1 MLNIICNFSPHEI
14 ETCNDRDPSWMIRL
28 EVINGKNLFHKRFGK
43 NKAFTNNDNNLKR
56 LRSLQNNLSN
66 RNETSNIL
74 QKFLKNYL
82 TVILAR
88 ATSCYRKL

>member
-1 MLNIICNFSPHEI
+1 MLNIICIFSPHEI
-14 ETCNDRDPSWMIRL
+14 VTCDDRDPPWMIRL
-28 EVINGKNLFHKRFGK
+28 EVINSKNLFHEHFGK
-43 NKAFTNNDNNLKR
+43 NKDFTNNDNNFKR

-66 RNETSNIL
+66 RNETSNIS

-88 ATSCYRKL
+88 AISCYRKL

>member
-1 MLNIICNFSPHEI
+1 
-14 ETCNDRDPSWMIRL
+14 MI
-28 EVINGKNLFHKRFGK
+28 NSKNLFHERFGK
-43 NKAFTNNDNNLKR
+43 NKDFTNNDNNLKR
-56 LRSLQNNLSN
+56 LRSLQNNLFN

-88 ATSCYRKL
+88 AISCYRKL